1 MAETLRYL
9 LQTKAARGTRLVTSA
24 AVACNATA
32 AASHLLRDN
41 PSAEWVPADAWIS

>member
-24 AVACNATA
+24 AVAWW
-32 AASHLLRDN
+32 LLRKGW
-41 PSAEWVPADAWIS
+41 APAAGAVVLV